1 MTDPTGDSRNT
12 ASNDSWTGAGRR
24 WVIKMLA
31 RTHVRLNE
39 LSGGR
44 LANKMQGH
52 DVCFVTMTGAVSG
65 RKRTKPLM
73 YVPFNGG
80 VLLVASIG
88 GAPQNPT
95 WFGNIMKH
103 PEIQVRHRG
112 KTMDLNAR
120 LAQADERSELWPIC
134 DAAFPP
140 YADYRTKTD
149 REIPILVCE
158 PRVDAS

>member
-1 MTDPTGDSRNT
+1 M
-12 ASNDSWTGAGRR
+12 
-24 WVIKMLA
+24 IKMLA
-31 RTHVRLNE
+31 LTHVRLNE

-103 PEIQVRHRG
+103 PEIQV
-112 KTMDLNAR
+112 
-120 LAQADERSELWPIC
+120 
-134 DAAFPP
+134 
-140 YADYRTKTD
+140 
-149 REIPILVCE
+149 
-158 PRVDAS
+158 